1 MQPDHDTAIR
11 GSGSELVSRETER
24 GPSGRWPVGWHDGG
38 AINVR
43 DLRAGAL
50 EDCVRGLA
58 RRLAISI
65 LSVTVAAVGFGSPA
79 RAATNPFTAAQA
91 CNNDFGGSWAY
102 ASDGHRTIY
111 ASDGTKVGDVYLMY
125 NGSTGYNCVATLKAV
140 NLGSTSGVSARLRV
154 EGGSWGTPDS
164 GNYKYYA
171 AIEKSAVDK
180 CVMYDGSVLYFTS
193 WQSNGRYTWGNC
205 G

>member
-1 MQPDHDTAIR
+1 MRAIFAP
-11 GSGSELVSRETER
+11 E
-24 GPSGRWPVGWHDGG
+24 H
-38 AINVR
+38 
-43 DLRAGAL
+43 L

-65 LSVTVAAVGFGSPA
+65 LSATVAAVTLASPA
-79 RAATNPFTAAQA
+79 QAATNPFTAAQA

-102 ASDGHRTIY
+102 ASDGHRSIY

-125 NGSTGYNCVATLKAV
+125 NSASGYNCVATLKRVAV
-140 NLGSTSGVSARLRV
+140 GSTTGVSAGIRV
-154 EGGSWGTPDS
+154 EGASWVYDS

-171 AIEKSAVDK
+171 AIQRPARDK
-180 CVMYDGSVLYFTS
+180 CVMYSGEVLYFTS
-193 WQSNGRYTWGNC
+193 WESAGRYSWGNC